1 MSKKLNAMMRDELR
15 ETLEPVSSA
24 IVVDYQG
31 LSSEQTYQL
40 RKELK
45 AKKIQMRVV
54 KNSLA
59 AIAMKDLGI
68 EGVDRLFKGPVALI
82 SNEDPVATAKAVI
95 DFRKKHKD
103 LEKKKLFE
111 IKGALLER
119 RVLGPAE
126 AAKLATLPGK
136 DQLRAQVI
144 GTIIAPAQQIVSVL
158 VAPLR
163 DLLLV
168 LEARAKSLEE
178 QGQGQGQAQAQ
189 AQDQAQA
196 QAQDQDQEQPA
207 AS

>member
-15 ETLEPVSSA
+15 ETLDSVSSA

-31 LSSEQTYQL
+31 LSSEQTYAL
-40 RKELK
+40 RKELR
-45 AKKIQMRVV
+45 AKKINMRVM

-59 AIAMKDLGI
+59 TIALTELGVA
-68 EGVDRLFKGPVALI
+68 GVETLFKGPVAFI

-95 DFRKKHKD
+95 DFRKKNKD

-119 RVLGPAE
+119 KVLGASD
-126 AAKLATLPGK
+126 ASKLATLPGK
-136 DQLRAQVI
+136 DQLRAQLL

-158 VAPLR
+158 TAPMR

-168 LEARAKSLEE
+168 LEARIQQLEE
-178 QGQGQGQAQAQ
+178 QQKSSAA
-189 AQDQAQA
+189 
-196 QAQDQDQEQPA
+196 PA
-207 AS
+207 AEAAAAS